1 MGYLK
6 KFLERLKSAASA
18 GDAPRGAA
26 FPPVV
31 TPQSE
36 PVLGVDQVPNSA
48 GGYVWAVDD
57 WTCLRR
63 FLILGT
69 ERGSYYASEATLT
82 AENAAATIRCIDSD
96 GKRVVDEIVAI
107 SESGRAARNDPA
119 LFALALAA
127 SRGDALVRRHALAAL
142 PKVARIG
149 THLFHFAAYVDSQRG
164 WGRGLREAMAAWY
177 NDRPAGEAV
186 YQAIKYRQRDGWS
199 HRDLLRLAHPKAP
212 GEAHAALYHWICHGW
227 PGVGADPH
235 PDEALRPIWALENLK
250 ATTDP
255 VRAAALIR
263 DHRLPR
269 EAVPTPLLNAVPVW
283 EALLEEMPMTAL
295 IRNLSKLTSLGIVAP
310 LSKTT
315 QQVCDQIV
323 DSERIRKA
331 RLHPVAILSALR
343 TYAQGHGERGHLRWS
358 PVPKVI
364 DALDRAFYDAF
375 RGVEPTNKRWLLAL
389 DVSGSMACSQI
400 AGVPGLTPRDASGAM
415 ALVTAAREPN
425 HHVMAFGQSFV
436 PLDIS
441 PRQRLDAVIKSI
453 SGLPFGAT
461 DCALPMVWAERNRV
475 PVDVFVVYTD
485 SETWCGEIHPFQ
497 ALRSY
502 REKMGIPA
510 RLAVV
515 GMVANRFSIADP
527 SDRGML
533 DVVGFDTATPGLMR
547 DFALGEV

>member
-6 KFLERLKSAASA
+6 HFLERLKSAASA
-18 GDAPRGAA
+18 GGAPRRAA
-26 FPPVV
+26 FPPVA

-36 PVLGVDQVPNSA
+36 PVLGTDQLENSA
-48 GGYVWAVDD
+48 GGFVWAVDD
-57 WTCLRR
+57 WTRLRR
-63 FLILGT
+63 FLILGS

-82 AENAAATIRCIDSD
+82 AKKAAATIRCIATD
-96 GKRVVDEIVAI
+96 GKRVVEEIVAI
-107 SESGRAARNDPA
+107 SDSGRAARNDPA

-127 SRGDALVRRHALAAL
+127 SRGDPAVRRHALAAL

-149 THLFHFAAYVDSQRG
+149 THLFHFADYVNRLRG

-177 NDRPAGEAV
+177 NERPVGEAA
-186 YQAIKYRQRDGWS
+186 YQAIKYQQRDGWS
-199 HRDLLRLAHPKAP
+199 HRDVLRLAHPKAP
-212 GEAHAALYHWICHGW
+212 DEAHAALYRWICHGW
-227 PGVGADPH
+227 PEVGADPH
-235 PDEALRPIWALENLK
+235 PDEALRPIWAFENLK

-255 VRAAALIR
+255 MRAAALIR
-263 DHRLPR
+263 NHRLPR
-269 EAVPTPLLNAVPVW
+269 EAVPTPLLNSVPVW

-295 IRNLSKLTSLGIVAP
+295 IRNLAKLTSLGIIAP

-315 QQVCDQIV
+315 RQVCDHIE
-323 DSERIRKA
+323 DPERLRKA

-364 DALDRAFYDAF
+364 DALDRAFYEAF
-375 RGVEPTNKRWLLAL
+375 RGVEPTHKRWLLAL
-389 DVSGSMACSQI
+389 DVSGSMASSQI

-415 ALVTAAREPN
+415 ALVTAAREPK
-425 HHVMAFGQSFV
+425 HHVMAFGDSFV
-436 PLDIS
+436 PIDIS
-441 PRQRLDAVIKSI
+441 PRQRLDDVMKRI
-453 SGLPFGAT
+453 SGLPFSAT

-485 SETWCGEIHPFQ
+485 SETWCGQIHPFQ

-502 REKMGIPA
+502 REKMGIAA

-515 GMVANRFSIADP
+515 GMVANQFSIADP